1 MSLTKTAL
9 YNKTK
14 FQDRPAK
21 ITTKMILLL
30 DDTPTND
37 HTHTHTKYI
46 IQHSTSLHFH
56 ARFPTL
62 SLFSPDITV
71 MVNWKLKPSSLSF
84 SVLFDVL
91 SVAVFVIR
99 DRFVNNN
106 NKKEKKRKKSSRLV
120 LKSLSLCNKI
130 LSYLSRP
137 EITVMADWKLKKT
150 LSLLLSLSS

>member
-37 HTHTHTKYI
+37 HTHTHKIYYST
-46 IQHSTSLHFH
+46 QHVITLSRKVPDS
-56 ARFPTL
+56 L

-106 NKKEKKRKKSSRLV
+106 NNKKEKRKKE
-120 LKSLSLCNKI
+120 KQPTC
-130 LSYLSRP
+130 
-137 EITVMADWKLKKT
+137 A
-150 LSLLLSLSS
+150 

>member
-1 MSLTKTAL
+1 MT
-9 YNKTK
+9 
-14 FQDRPAK
+14 
-21 ITTKMILLL
+21 
-30 DDTPTND
+30 
-37 HTHTHTKYI
+37 THTHTKYI

-71 MVNWKLKPSSLSF
+71 MVDWKLKPSSLSF

-99 DRFVNNN
+99 DRFV
-106 NKKEKKRKKSSRLV
+106 KKKKKKEEKKREKKSSRLV

-137 EITVMADWKLKKT
+137 EITVMADWKLKKKI
-150 LSLLLSLSS
+150 SLLLSHLDI